1 MRVALF
7 EAFAFVLCKFA
18 FYLFLTIRNLMFQNG
33 TCAFFAQV
41 QIKVVCAD
49 FAHTT
54 QTILSCIFC
63 TLLHF
68 QEQTSVLAVRN
79 RN

>member
-1 MRVALF
+1 
-7 EAFAFVLCKFA
+7 
-18 FYLFLTIRNLMFQNG
+18 MFQNG
-33 TCAFFAQV
+33 TCAFFAHV

-63 TLLHF
+63 TLFIAKCQKLKA
-68 QEQTSVLAVRN
+68 TSYFAPPNNHQKMHVALFKLMYR
-79 RN
+79 